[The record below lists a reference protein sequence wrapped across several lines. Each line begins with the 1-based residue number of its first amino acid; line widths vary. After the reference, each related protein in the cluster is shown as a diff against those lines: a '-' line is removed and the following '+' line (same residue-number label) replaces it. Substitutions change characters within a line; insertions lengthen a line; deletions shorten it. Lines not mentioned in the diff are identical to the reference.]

1 MIGFLGDR
9 PVFAR
14 APPPGHDAEAE
25 TLKLPAEAGV
35 KSVGERVGVRTLRGC
50 CAAAARCRTG
60 LLLTA
65 YCSLQYRSAGSGSGS
80 ALTSFRKCR
89 GEAWLTPRR
98 TTVLPCPCPPSPAR
112 LASSLVW
119 LGLSRAEV
127 AYEFEV
133 YYVTAYTFVAVERF
147 LDK

>member
-50 CAAAARCRTG
+50 CAAAARLLRGVAPGCCS
-60 LLLTA
+60 LLTA
-65 YCSLQYRSAGSGSGS
+65 RCSTA
-80 ALTSFRKCR
+80 AL
-89 GEAWLTPRR
+89 AAAAAAL
-98 TTVLPCPCPPSPAR
+98 
-112 LASSLVW
+112 
-119 LGLSRAEV
+119 
-127 AYEFEV
+127 
-133 YYVTAYTFVAVERF
+133 
-147 LDK
+147 